1 MLSPLR
7 GHIGACHSLLGTQE
21 RQPYWTNPRILGD
34 SQSARSA
41 TVSQLQHPRQFS
53 AAGECMEYVLTGFHQ
68 ATSSIRQYA
77 FQRIAA
83 DRTRTEFTVGVD
95 LDLVRKYQIS
105 LQELPLLCR
114 HFLEGQPPAEEAE
127 AVHTLTFPEEDMLG
141 YANRRA
147 AEQSEAKKK
156 KAHRMPPSNGGE
168 AWRSP
173 KPNGVR

>member
-1 MLSPLR
+1 M
-7 GHIGACHSLLGTQE
+7 
-21 RQPYWTNPRILGD
+21 
-34 SQSARSA
+34 
-41 TVSQLQHPRQFS
+41 V
-53 AAGECMEYVLTGFHQ
+53 YVLAGFDQ
-68 ATSSIRQYA
+68 ASSIRRYA

-127 AVHTLTFPEEDMLG
+127 EVHTLTFPEEDMLEC
-141 YANRRA
+141 ATRRA
-147 AEQSEAKKK
+147 AAQSEAKKK
-156 KAHRMPPSNGGE
+156 KVHRRRPPSNGGE
-168 AWRSP
+168 GWRSP

>member
-1 MLSPLR
+1 
-7 GHIGACHSLLGTQE
+7 
-21 RQPYWTNPRILGD
+21 
-34 SQSARSA
+34 
-41 TVSQLQHPRQFS
+41 
-53 AAGECMEYVLTGFHQ
+53 MEYVLTGFHQ
-68 ATSSIRQYA
+68 ASSIRQYA

-114 HFLEGQPPAEEAE
+114 HFLEGQPPAQEAEEA
-127 AVHTLTFPEEDMLG
+127 HTMTFSEEDMLG